1 MHKDQVPGV
10 DFTLLI
16 AGPAVPGVLAADAAY
31 SGSTGPGKDPFLVQY
46 LCTGRRFVWWLLRA
60 RHPERFLPPQE
71 PEIASFLR
79 KCLVLR
85 TLDACGDTVLISYT
99 AAC

>member
-46 LCTGRRFVWWLLRA
+46 LCTGWRFVCGGCSGRGTQSAFSLHRSPRL
-60 RHPERFLPPQE
+60 PRFYE
-71 PEIASFLR
+71 SAS
-79 KCLVLR
+79 C
-85 TLDACGDTVLISYT
+85 
-99 AAC
+99 